1 MARRSSKNETGIER
15 IAPPH
20 GAVHDAWTAYVCLNC
35 RSLNYVYI
43 GDELLTPEE
52 AYNGQSWVCEKCGF
66 EHSKCSDLP
75 SSWDECWLPELLES
89 GELTVERFWRAF
101 FKNATEN
108 PQAYWKFCNACG
120 RIQPSNHFSK
130 HAGWGPLE
138 KQMECR
144 ACKAAINAVLN
155 PQRTS
160 EQLRESS
167 VRRRIGDLIVSD
179 YKEKLDNPALFE
191 RFGGKCFKTGK
202 PLDITKTGTWHVDHI
217 LPSKYLYALN
227 PRNAALLSDE
237 ANRNKRDRWPSEFY
251 TPQELVE
258 LARITGADLQLLSSP
273 EPVQNTSISSEN
285 VNRAVDRYLAV
296 RNSTDLP
303 KRIAE
308 IRKVLQYY
316 NLTALLDE
324 RHKSM
329 LGLI

>member
-20 GAVHDAWTAYVCLNC
+20 SAVHDAWTAYVCLNC

-66 EHSKCSDLP
+66 VHSKCSDLP

-167 VRRRIGDLIVSD
+167 VRRRVGDLIVSD
-179 YKEKLDNPALFE
+179 YKEKLDNLALFE

-308 IRKVLQYY
+308 IRKVLQDY

-324 RHKSM
+324 RHKAM

>member
-66 EHSKCSDLP
+66 VHSKCSDLP

-167 VRRRIGDLIVSD
+167 VRRRVGDLIVSD
-179 YKEKLDNPALFE
+179 YKEKLDNLALFE

-308 IRKVLQYY
+308 IRKVLQDY

-324 RHKSM
+324 RHKAM

>member
-1 MARRSSKNETGIER
+1 M
-15 IAPPH
+15 
-20 GAVHDAWTAYVCLNC
+20 
-35 RSLNYVYI
+35 NYVHI
-43 GDELLTPEE
+43 GDTILTPEE
-52 AYNGQSWVCEKCGF
+52 AYEGQSWVCEKCGF
-66 EHSKCSDLP
+66 IHSKDASLP
-75 SSWDECWLPELLES
+75 SSWEDSWLPEFLKS

-108 PQAYWKFCNACG
+108 PQAYWKFCNTCG
-120 RIQPSNHFSK
+120 RIQPSSHFSK
-130 HAGWGPLE
+130 HSGWGPLE

-167 VRRRIGDLIVSD
+167 IRRRIGDLIVSE
-179 YKEKLDNPALFE
+179 YEEKLDVQALFE

-202 PLDITKTGTWHVDHI
+202 PLDITKTGTWHIDHI
-217 LPSKYLYALN
+217 LPSKFLYALN

-237 ANRNKRDRWPSEFY
+237 ANENKRDKWPSEFY
-251 TPQELVE
+251 TPQELIE

-273 EPVQNTSISSEN
+273 VPIQNGSVSSEN

-308 IRKVLQYY
+308 IKKVLQDY
-316 NLTALLDE
+316 NLTELLDE
-324 RHKSM
+324 QHKAI
-329 LGLI
+329 LGLV

>member
-1 MARRSSKNETGIER
+1 MTRRTSKNETGIER
-15 IAPPH
+15 IAPPV
-20 GAVHDAWTAYVCLNC
+20 GSAHDAWTAFICLNC
-35 RSLNYVYI
+35 RTLNYVHI
-43 GDELLTPEE
+43 GDSLLTPEE
-52 AYNGQSWVCEKCGF
+52 AYESQAWVCEKCGF
-66 EHSKCSDLP
+66 VHSKDASLP
-75 SSWDECWLPELLES
+75 SSWEDSWLPELLES

-108 PQAYWKFCNACG
+108 SQAYWKFCNTCG
-120 RIQPSNHFSK
+120 RIQPYSHFSK

-167 VRRRIGDLIVSD
+167 IRRRIGDLIVSE
-179 YKEKLDNPALFE
+179 YEEKLDVQALFE

-202 PLDITKTGTWHVDHI
+202 PLDITKTGTWHIDHI

-237 ANRNKRDRWPSEFY
+237 ANENKRDKWPSEFY

-273 EPVQNTSISSEN
+273 EPIQNTAVSSEN

-308 IRKVLQYY
+308 IKKVLQDY
-316 NLTALLDE
+316 NLTELLDE
-324 RHKSM
+324 QHKSI
-329 LGLI
+329 LGLV